1 MMSVMAAEEQTS
13 PIARL
18 LPDDERALTAAQ
30 EAGQLAE
37 PEVSDSPPLVV
48 ESAPLPIIGKSWAF
62 DFVQGRFMPTRTG
75 GIVAT
80 RGRETLR
87 FWVEK
92 CLRTPRRA
100 FPIYDDDYGLEGG
113 YDLIGGQYDP
123 GEAADLGQRITD
135 ALLYHPRITAVT
147 GFSAYFDPDEET
159 LWLSFTVVTDQG
171 DMLDFQDFVI

>member
-1 MMSVMAAEEQTS
+1 MAAEETTS

-37 PEVSDSPPLVV
+37 PEIADSPPLVV
-48 ESAPLPIIGKSWAF
+48 VEPEPTTIGKSWAF
-62 DFVQGRFMPTRTG
+62 DFVTERFVPVRTG
-75 GIVAT
+75 GVVAT

-100 FPIYDDDYGLEGG
+100 FPIYDDGYGLEGG
-113 YDLIGGQYDP
+113 YDLIGGQHDP
-123 GEAADLGQRITD
+123 GEAADLGKRIED
-135 ALLYHPRITAVT
+135 ALLYHPNITAVT
-147 GFSAYFDPDEET
+147 GFNPYFDPDDET
-159 LWLSFTVVTDQG
+159 LWISFTVVTDQG
-171 DMLDFQDFVI
+171 ETIDFQDFVI